1 MTPRFTV
8 PGSEDV
14 NGGLVAPMPG
24 VVLEVRAAAGDR
36 VEAGQT
42 LVVMEAMK
50 MEQHI
55 AAPEDGTIAEV
66 LVAVGE
72 QVEKGT
78 ALMVLEPDGSA
89 GDADGSE
96 A

>member
-1 MTPRFTV
+1 
-8 PGSEDV
+8 
-14 NGGLVAPMPG
+14 
-24 VVLEVRAAAGDR
+24 
-36 VEAGQT
+36 
-42 LVVMEAMK
+42 